1 MEISVVG
8 RRTEVTDRFRETV
21 SEKLE
26 KIEALAPRAHH
37 IDVEV
42 TRETNPSLA
51 DVKERVELTVVGKG
65 PVVRAEAAAP
75 ERHAA
80 LDLAVDKL
88 AERLRRARDRK
99 KDHHGPSVREV
110 LAEATQGAI
119 DAQTL
124 AEGDY
129 LVETEADADEVM
141 AAAAFQ
147 GPLVVDGAPVERRL
161 GDSPVI
167 IRQKL
172 HSADRLTVA
181 EAVEQM
187 ELVGHDFFLFIDSES
202 NRPSVVYLR
211 KGWTYGVLQLDAKVA

>member
-1 MEISVVG
+1 MEIAVVG
-8 RRTEVTDRFRETV
+8 RRTEVNEHFKDLV
-21 SEKLE
+21 AEKLAKVE
-26 KIEALAPRAHH
+26 QLAPRAQH

-42 TRETNPSLA
+42 TRETNKSLA
-51 DVKERVELTVVGKG
+51 DVRERVELTVIGKG
-65 PVVRAEAAAP
+65 PVVRAEAAGP
-75 ERHAA
+75 DRHVA

-88 AERLRRARDRK
+88 NERLRRLRDRK

-110 LAEATQGAI
+110 LAAATDDAI
-119 DAQTL
+119 DAASLT
-124 AEGDY
+124 EGDY
-129 LVETEADADEVM
+129 LVETEADADAVM